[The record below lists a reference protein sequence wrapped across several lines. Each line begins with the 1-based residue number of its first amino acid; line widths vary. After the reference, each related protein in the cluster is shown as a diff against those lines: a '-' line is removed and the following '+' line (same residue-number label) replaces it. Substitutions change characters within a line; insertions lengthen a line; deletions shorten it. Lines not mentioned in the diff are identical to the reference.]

1 MEFIFTERAPS
12 PAGHYSQAIVSGGL
26 IEVEVVAELA

>member
-1 MEFIFTERAPS
+1 MKLIFTKKAPS

-26 IEVEVVAELA
+26 VFV